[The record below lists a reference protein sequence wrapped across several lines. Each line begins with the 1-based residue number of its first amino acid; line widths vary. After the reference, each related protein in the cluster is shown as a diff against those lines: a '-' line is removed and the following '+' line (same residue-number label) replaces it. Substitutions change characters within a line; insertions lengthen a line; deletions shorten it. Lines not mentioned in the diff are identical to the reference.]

1 MMHVIKLA
9 VLLGICIPLALVAV
23 VVQIASNILQATG
36 DAIVRTTDV
45 IEKWTAS

>member
-1 MMHVIKLA
+1 MKHIIKPA

-23 VVQIASNILQATG
+23 VLQIASNILQATG
-36 DAIVRTTDV
+36 NAIVSTTDV